1 MTEMAQ
7 VKSTDQ
13 SVRLNEEEAAQLD
26 MFVNLLVDLE
36 IIGSSEHVFS
46 QAVVQPSKD
55 GEKANNY
62 RGEVKTPSESIPLM
76 IMEATLETPHS
87 LSTTPNIHQQVNIE
101 PIDTLSDYLEAEINI
116 PPEHLEEE
124 IITPSADP
132 AGKTLGFDRLQD
144 ILFGP
149 ELTDLQNLAKRIQE
163 NLSELEAQIY
173 EPQKL
178 INLLLPCITE
188 LLKQK
193 IVESQAEMVQAIA
206 PIFDQAILRRI
217 EQDKISMGAAL
228 SPAIPLAISQ
238 QIHDEPEEFAD
249 VLAPTMGRAMKK
261 QVELSQD
268 SIVDALYPIIGSTI
282 SKYLAETIRAINK
295 QVEETLSI
303 DGIKRK
309 IRAKLQGVSEAELIL
324 KEAMPFAVQAIF
336 LIHKGSGLIIADIQH
351 SDAQQLESEML
362 AGMLTAIRSF
372 ANDCFTQSGS
382 VSELDA
388 IDYGTSKIFLEVAG
402 YCYLAL
408 VVRGD
413 PPKNFIGKVRQTL
426 SQVVKDHGKLI
437 EEFDGD
443 PDSIPP
449 QVPTLLESLKDDDVD
464 AKQRHKQP
472 SPLVLLALTVLGA
485 IFLPW
490 GIWQYQSGVLRQT
503 EEKTSLALASTPE
516 LSVYRL
522 TTQGD
527 SLADAIGIRHKLKL
541 SGRVPNQYLRTKAEE
556 IVKTTAPNWLIDNHI
571 LSVEIP
577 ADPVLAAAEVN
588 RVIKVLNQTDGT
600 AISAKYVAG
609 KVVVDGIISRTSDAK
624 TINLAFEQIPGV
636 TLVSSTVQVQPLQI
650 DVQFYF
656 EPNSSTL
663 TPGDLK
669 SKIEQVKVFLEQHP
683 QKSLKISGYSYDIN
697 GSGAAQHIALER
709 SQTVRKALIER
720 GIEQS
725 RLQAMG
731 TTDLPPGINLT
742 QEASLRRC
750 VLLELI
756 NK

>member
-7 VKSTDQ
+7 VESTNQ
-13 SVRLNEEEAAQLD
+13 SVNLNQEKANQLD

-36 IIGSSEHVFS
+36 IIGSSEQVFS
-46 QAVVQPSKD
+46 QVPVD
-55 GEKANNY
+55 NLGTGERGHDQGKA
-62 RGEVKTPSESIPLM
+62 ETPFEPIPIM
-76 IMEATLETPHS
+76 IMEATLETPPIS
-87 LSTTPNIHQQVNIE
+87 FTIPNTPQQITVE
-101 PIDTLSDYLEAEINI
+101 VIDTLPDNFEEKIST
-116 PPEHLEEE
+116 PPTHLEEQKNTSSQYPPGE
-124 IITPSADP
+124 N
-132 AGKTLGFDRLQD
+132 LGFGKLQD

-149 ELTDLQNLAKRIQE
+149 ELDDLQDLTKRIQE
-163 NLSELEAQIY
+163 NLLELEAQIY

-206 PIFDQAILRRI
+206 PIFDQAILKRI
-217 EQDKISMGAAL
+217 EQDKTSMGAAL

-282 SKYLAETIRAINK
+282 SKYMAETIRAINQ
-295 QVEETLSI
+295 QVEETLSV

-336 LIHKGSGLIIADIQH
+336 LIHKGSGLIIADIQR

-402 YCYLAL
+402 YCYLAM
-408 VVRGD
+408 VVRGE

-426 SQVVKDHGKLI
+426 SKVVKVHGKLI
-437 EEFDGD
+437 EEYDGD
-443 PDSIPP
+443 PKSIPS
-449 QVPTLLESLKDDDVD
+449 QVPMLLETLKDDDVE
-464 AKQRHKQP
+464 AKQAKNQP
-472 SPLVLLALTVLGA
+472 SPLVLLALTLLGF
-485 IFLPW
+485 IFIPW

-503 EEKTSLALASTPE
+503 EEKASLALASTPE

-541 SGRVPNQYLRTKAEE
+541 TGRVPNQYLRAKAEQ
-556 IVKTTAPNWLIDNHI
+556 ILKTTAPQWSIDNHI
-571 LSVEIP
+571 LSVDIP
-577 ADPVLAAAEVN
+577 ADPVLAEAEVQ
-588 RVIKVLNQTDGT
+588 RVSKVLNQTDGT
-600 AISAKYVAG
+600 AIYTKYNAG
-609 KVVVDGIISRTSDAK
+609 KVTVEGTVSRISDAK

-636 TLVSSTVQVQPLQI
+636 TLVSSTVQVQPLRI
-650 DVQFYF
+650 DVQFSF
-656 EPNSSTL
+656 EPNSAAL
-663 TPGDLK
+663 TPTDLS

-683 QKSLKISGYSYDIN
+683 QKHLKIYGYSYDSN
-697 GSGAAQHIALER
+697 GSSVAQKIALER
-709 SQTVRKALIER
+709 SQAVQKALIER
-720 GIEQS
+720 GIEPP

-731 TTDLPPGINLT
+731 TTGSPPGVNLT
-742 QEASLRRC
+742 QDPSLSRC

-756 NK
+756 DK

>member
-7 VKSTDQ
+7 VKSTAQ
-13 SVRLNEEEAAQLD
+13 SVRLNEEKAAQLD

-36 IIGSSEHVFS
+36 IIGSPEQVFS
-46 QAVVQPSKD
+46 QVPVQPHQD
-55 GEKANNY
+55 GEANNY
-62 RGEVKTPSESIPLM
+62 RPEVETPLESNPIM
-76 IMEATLETPHS
+76 IMEATLETP
-87 LSTTPNIHQQVNIE
+87 LSTTSNIPQQVAVE
-101 PIDTLSDYLEAEINI
+101 PIDVLSDLEEEVNT
-116 PPEHLEEE
+116 PLEHLEEKAN
-124 IITPSADP
+124 IPSTNSV
-132 AGKTLGFDRLQD
+132 GKGLGFDKLQD

-149 ELTDLQNLAKRIQE
+149 ELSELQAFAAKTQENLAK
-163 NLSELEAQIY
+163 LEEQIY

-178 INLLLPCITE
+178 IDLLLPCITE

-193 IVESQAEMVQAIA
+193 IVESQSEMVQAIS
-206 PIFDQAILRRI
+206 PIVDQAILMRV
-217 EQDKISMGAAL
+217 EQDKNSMSTAL
-228 SPAIPLAISQ
+228 SPAIPRAIAQ
-238 QIHDEPEEFAD
+238 QIQDEPEEFAN
-249 VLAPTMGRAMKK
+249 VLGPTMGRAMKK

-282 SKYLAETIRAINK
+282 SKYMAETIRAINK
-295 QVEETLSI
+295 QVEETLSVE
-303 DGIKRK
+303 GITRK

-336 LIHKGSGLIIADIQH
+336 LIHKGSGLIIADIQR

-408 VVRGD
+408 VVRGE
-413 PPKNFIGKVRQTL
+413 PPKIFIGKVRQTL
-426 SQVVKDHGKLI
+426 SQLVKDYGKLI
-437 EEFDGD
+437 EEYDGD

-449 QVPTLLESLKDDDVD
+449 QVPALLESLKDDDIE
-464 AKQRHKQP
+464 AKQRKNQP
-472 SPLVLLALTVLGA
+472 SPLVLLALTIFGV

-490 GIWQYQSGVLRQT
+490 GIWQYQSGILRQT

-527 SLADAIGIRHKLKL
+527 SLADAIGIRHKLNL
-541 SGRVPNQYLRTKAEE
+541 SGRVPNQYLRVKAEE
-556 IVKTTAPNWLIDNHI
+556 IVKKTVPNWSIDNHI

-577 ADPVLAAAEVN
+577 AEPVLAAAEVK
-588 RVIKVLNQTDGT
+588 RVSKVLNQTDGT
-600 AISAKYVAG
+600 AISARYVAG
-609 KVVVDGIISRTSDAK
+609 KVIIDGTVSRISDAK
-624 TINLAFEQIPGV
+624 TINIAFEQIPGV

-683 QKSLKISGYSYDIN
+683 QKHLKINGYSYDIN

-709 SQTVRKALIER
+709 SQTVQKALIEH

-742 QEASLRRC
+742 QEASLSRC

-756 NK
+756 DK

>member
-7 VKSTDQ
+7 VESTTQ
-13 SVRLNEEEAAQLD
+13 SVKLNQEKAKQLD
-26 MFVNLLVDLE
+26 MFLDLLVDLE
-36 IIGSSEHVFS
+36 IIGSSEQVFS
-46 QAVVQPSKD
+46 QVSATGKIDNSQ
-55 GEKANNY
+55 A
-62 RGEVKTPSESIPLM
+62 EVETPLESVPMM
-76 IMEATLETPHS
+76 IMEAILETPPS
-87 LSTTPNIHQQVNIE
+87 SFTIPNISQQVTAA
-101 PIDTLSDYLEAEINI
+101 IDTLLDDSEEEINI
-116 PPEHLEEE
+116 PAEHLEEQINTSSKYPTGE
-124 IITPSADP
+124 MGL
-132 AGKTLGFDRLQD
+132 GKLQD

-149 ELTDLQNLAKRIQE
+149 ELAELQDIVGIIQE
-163 NLSELEAQIY
+163 DLSKLEEQIY
-173 EPQKL
+173 DPQNL

-188 LLKQK
+188 LLTRK
-193 IVESQAEMVQAIA
+193 IFESQAEMVQAIA
-206 PIFDQAILRRI
+206 PIFDQAILRRV
-217 EQDKISMGAAL
+217 EQDKASMSVAL
-228 SPAIPLAISQ
+228 SPAIPRAIAQ
-238 QIHDEPEEFAD
+238 QIQDEPEEFAD
-249 VLAPTMGRAMKK
+249 ALGPTMGLAMKK

-282 SKYLAETIRAINK
+282 SKYMAETIRAINQ
-295 QVEETLSI
+295 QVEETLSV

-324 KEAMPFAVQAIF
+324 KEALPFAVQAIF

-351 SDAQQLESEML
+351 SDAQHLESEML

-402 YCYLAL
+402 YCYLAI

-413 PPKNFIGKVRQTL
+413 PPKNFLGKVRQTL
-426 SQVVKDHGKLI
+426 SKVVKDHGKLI

-443 PDSIPP
+443 PESIPT
-449 QVPTLLESLKDDDVD
+449 QVPTLLETLKDDNVE
-464 AKQRHKQP
+464 AKQRKNQP
-472 SPLVLLALTVLGA
+472 SPLVLLALALLGV

-503 EEKTSLALASTPE
+503 EEKASLALASTPE

-527 SLADAIGIRHKLKL
+527 SFADAIGIRHKLKL
-541 SGRVPNQYLRTKAEE
+541 TGRVPNQYLRAKAEQ
-556 IVKTTAPNWLIDNHI
+556 IVKITVPKWSIDNHI

-588 RVIKVLNQTDGT
+588 RVSKVLNQTDGT

-609 KVVVDGIISRTSDAK
+609 KVVVDGTVSRISDAK

-636 TLVSSTVQVQPLQI
+636 TLVSSTVQVQPLRI

-656 EPNSSTL
+656 EPNSATL
-663 TPGDLK
+663 TSVDLD
-669 SKIEQVKVFLEQHP
+669 SKIQQVKVFLEQHP
-683 QKSLKISGYSYDIN
+683 QKHLKIYGYSYDSN
-697 GSGAAQHIALER
+697 GSSAAEQIALER
-709 SQTVRKALIER
+709 SQAVQKALIER
-720 GIEQS
+720 GIESS

-731 TTDLPPGINLT
+731 TTGSPPGVNLT
-742 QEASLRRC
+742 QEASLSRC

-756 NK
+756 DK